1 MDRYREVER
10 KFEAEP
16 GSPLPDLSGAGGTV
30 GEAVE
35 SQLDATYF
43 DTADAQL
50 ARHGI
55 TLRRR
60 TGGEDAGWH
69 LKLPAGQDERTEVRL
84 PLGRATRTVP
94 RALTRDVR
102 AIVRDRPLVPIAVLK
117 TTRIER
123 RLLDDN
129 GEALAAVAD
138 DTVHGQR
145 LTGGTAAEESTW
157 REVEVELLG
166 DDRSVL
172 DAVSSRLSA
181 AGLTRSGSSSK
192 LARVLGDLGS
202 PTRAAE
208 LDASHGAR
216 RATAGALTVAYL
228 QEQVDQLVRADR
240 GARSDDPHAVH
251 AMRVATRRLRS
262 TLATYRPLVDRQ
274 RTDPLREELKWL
286 GQVLGGSRDAEV
298 LHRRMRALIAAQPK
312 DPVLDQVGDRIDQ
325 ELGDRREV
333 AVADLRAALEGERY
347 FRLLD
352 ALDDLF
358 AHPPLAALA
367 DKRARKLVPAL
378 VGQVARRVDRAA
390 RAVADDGTGQTRNA
404 GLHEVRKCAKRARY
418 AAESAV
424 PVAGKDARR
433 LAERMESLQ
442 EVLGEHQDSVAAQAL
457 LLKLMMAAER
467 SGSYEL
473 IFGQLYAEESGRA
486 HDARRAYKAALRGA
500 SAEKIRRWTDRT
512 HAMRR
517 R

>member
-1 MDRYREVER
+1 MDRYREIER
-10 KFEAEP
+10 KFEADP
-16 GSPLPDLSGAGGTV
+16 GLPLPDLAGDGGTV

-43 DTADAQL
+43 DTADARL
-50 ARHGI
+50 ARQGI

-60 TGGEDAGWH
+60 TGGDDAGWH

-102 AIVRDRPLVPIAVLK
+102 AIVRDRPLVPIAVLH
-117 TTRIER
+117 TNRIER
-123 RLLDDN
+123 RLLDDRGN
-129 GEALAAVAD
+129 ELAAVAD

-145 LTGGTAAEESTW
+145 LTDGTPHDESTW

-166 DDRSVL
+166 GNRSFL
-172 DAVSSRLSA
+172 DAVSRRLSA
-181 AGLTRSGSSSK
+181 AGLTRSASSSK

-202 PTRAAE
+202 SARAAE
-208 LDASHGAR
+208 LDANLGAR
-216 RATAGALTVAYL
+216 RATAGAVMVAYL
-228 QEQVDQLVRADR
+228 QEQVNQLVRADR

-262 TLATYRPLVDRQ
+262 TLATYRPLVDRR
-274 RTDPLREELKWL
+274 RTDPVREELRWL

-298 LHRRMRALIAAQPK
+298 LHRRMRALVAAQPK
-312 DPVLDQVGDRIDQ
+312 DPVLDQVADRIDQ
-325 ELGDRREV
+325 ELGDRRQL
-333 AVADLRAALEGERY
+333 AVAGLRAALDGERY

-352 ALDDLF
+352 ALDDLV
-358 AHPPLAALA
+358 AQPPLTALA
-367 DKRARKLVPAL
+367 GKRARKVVPAL
-378 VGQVARRVDRAA
+378 VGQAARRVDRAA
-390 RAVADDGTGQTRNA
+390 HAVSDDGTGQTRNT

-424 PVAGKDARR
+424 PVAGQDATR

-442 EVLGEHQDSVAAQAL
+442 EVLGEHQDSIAAQAL

-473 IFGQLYAEESGRA
+473 VFGQLYAEESGRA
-486 HDARRAYKAALRGA
+486 HDARRAYKAALRRA
-500 SAEKIRRWTDRT
+500 SADKTRRWTR
-512 HAMRR
+512 
-517 R
+517 

>member
-1 MDRYREVER
+1 MDRYRELER
-10 KFEAEP
+10 KFDADP
-16 GSPLPDLSGAGGTV
+16 GAPLPDLAWAGGTV
-30 GEAVE
+30 SDAVQ

-43 DTADAQL
+43 DTAGAQL

-60 TGGEDAGWH
+60 TGGGDAGWH
-69 LKLPAGQDERTEVRL
+69 LKLPTGQDERTEVRL

-94 RALTRDVR
+94 RALTREVR
-102 AIVRDRPLVPIAVLK
+102 AIVRDRPLVPIAVLR

-123 RLLDDN
+123 RLLDGKGN
-129 GEALAAVAD
+129 ELAAVAD

-145 LTGGTAAEESTW
+145 LTDGTPANETTW

-166 DDRSVL
+166 GDRSFF
-172 DAVSSRLSA
+172 DAVSGRLSA

-192 LARVLGDLGS
+192 LARVLGDIGS

-208 LDASHGAR
+208 LDGNLAAR
-216 RATAGALTVAYL
+216 RTTAGAVMVAYL
-228 QEQVDQLVRADR
+228 QAQVDQLVRADR
-240 GARSDDPHAVH
+240 GARSDDPDAVH

-274 RTDPLREELKWL
+274 RTEPLREELKWL

-298 LHRRMRALIAAQPK
+298 LHRRTRALITAQPK
-312 DPVLDQVGDRIDQ
+312 EPVLDQVGDQIDR
-325 ELGDRREV
+325 ELDERHDV
-333 AVADLRAALEGERY
+333 ALADLRAALDGQRY
-347 FRLLD
+347 FRMLD
-352 ALDDLF
+352 ALDELV
-358 AHPPLAALA
+358 AHPPLTVLA
-367 DKRARKLVPAL
+367 SKRARKEVPTL
-378 VGQVARRVDRAA
+378 VGRVVLRVDRAA
-390 RAVADDGTGQTRNA
+390 QAVSDDGTGQTRNA

-424 PVAGKDARR
+424 PVAGQDATR

-442 EVLGEHQDSVAAQAL
+442 EVLGEHQDSVATQAL

-473 IFGQLYAEESGRA
+473 VFGQLYAEESGRA
-486 HDARRAYKAALRGA
+486 HDARRAYKAAMRRA
-500 SAEKIRRWTDRT
+500 SAEKARRWTR
-512 HAMRR
+512 
-517 R
+517 